1 MRSTLLSTALLGCAA
16 VSPLAAQRID
26 LPLSRQELESRVKAD
41 SNDAAAHYNVAL
53 AYWNEKR
60 YDDAERELRAAAAMD
75 GKFAEAYLALAYLPY
90 ARRPRLWDEE
100 RDDRLPEEWKKPM
113 EESDR
118 NYRRAFLVNPLVDI
132 RIQAAVK
139 PGKSAMWELFGSD
152 TYDMFFQAFDDM
164 AAGKYEDAHG
174 RFVRLERERRIAGPG
189 QGKLPVSWILYEG
202 LAAAHTQRWDEA
214 IQKFTVVVDRMKEA
228 EKKAEEKDLLR
239 VPLRTNEYRYFLAVC
254 QQAAGN
260 TTEALRLFQ
269 EVLENDIGVYMAH
282 VQMASIYE
290 GQRDYEHAVAERRRA
305 VDAMPDDPSLL
316 MDLGVTLGKAGQLDE
331 SAEKL
336 QAAIDTSPH
345 DARPLFW
352 LGLVQLQ
359 AGRKDDAKATLTR
372 FLAAAPSR
380 YEKQIALAKQRLA
393 AL

>member
-1 MRSTLLSTALLGCAA
+1 MRQTLLCTALLGCALA
-16 VSPLAAQRID
+16 APLAAQRIA
-26 LPLSRQELESRVKAD
+26 LPLSRQELEARVKAD

-60 YDDAERELRAAAAMD
+60 YDDAERELRAATAMD

-90 ARRPRLWDEE
+90 ARRPKLWDEE
-100 RDDRLPEEWKKPM
+100 YDNRIPKEWEKSM

-118 NYRRAFLVNPLVDI
+118 NYRRAFLIDPLVDI

-139 PGKSAMWELFGSD
+139 PGKSALWDLFGSD
-152 TYDMFFQAFDDM
+152 TYDMFYQAFDDM
-164 AAGKYEDAHG
+164 AMGKYEEAHG
-174 RFVRLERERRIAGPG
+174 RFVRYEREKRLAGPG
-189 QGKLPVSWILYEG
+189 TGKIPMSFLWFEG

-214 IQKFTVVVDRMKEA
+214 IQKFLQVIARSAEA
-228 EKKAEEKDLLR
+228 EKKAEEKDLIH
-239 VPLRTNEYRYFLAVC
+239 VPLRTNEYRYFLAIV
-254 QQAAGN
+254 QQGGGH
-260 TTEALRLFQ
+260 TDEALKLYR
-269 EVLENDIGVYMAH
+269 EVLEHDIGVYMAH
-282 VQMASIYE
+282 VQMASIFE
-290 GQRDYEHAVAERRRA
+290 ARRDYENAIAERRRA

-331 SAEKL
+331 SSEKL
-336 QAAIDTSPH
+336 QQAVEAAPR
-345 DARPLFW
+345 DARPVFW

-359 AGRKDDAKATLTR
+359 AGQKAEGKTTLTR
-372 FLAAAPSR
+372 FLAMAPSR